1 MYRFFKDFMI
11 YGLASVIGKIAAVL
25 LIPVY
30 TSILTKEEYGAI
42 ALLTSCKGIIDI
54 ISNLNIHSG
63 IARDYYEEG
72 IDRKRLVSTGFI
84 SILSLACSILVFLLL
99 TYKFWTGTVLGLNE
113 KYYLAFVV
121 MLCTIPSGSL
131 QSYFAILTRYKKK
144 PILYSIG
151 TILHLIIQVGIS
163 ILGIVV
169 LRKGIVSVFIAT
181 LAAEVF
187 SIFFYA
193 YINREYISCQFD
205 KSYLKKALL
214 FSIPTLPAILA
225 GWIDNSFGQIFIGKY
240 ISMENLGVYSL
251 ALQLSS
257 VFSLVG
263 IALNNVWSPYVYE
276 NYKKESFQLGIK
288 KIFSLFALLLIFI
301 SCTLSLFSNE
311 FILLLSNQD
320 YIEASKYVPILC
332 VPMSFYLLFPF
343 ASSGI
348 SISRDTKYISISYMI
363 GSTLNL
369 IVLFMLIEFLG
380 IYAILLGLVMS
391 RVVTYMMLYNVSEKK
406 IKYQLPNYLLLSLL
420 FVVLLCYMINIYN
433 LSLIIRSVVELIIFI
448 SLLYYLSKIYDIK
461 SLISAYLGQG
471 G

>member
-84 SILSLACSILVFLLL
+84 SILSLAFSILVFLLL

-151 TILHLIIQVGIS
+151 TLLHLIIQVGIS

-181 LAAEVF
+181 LAAELF

-311 FILLLSNQD
+311 FILLLSNRD

-433 LSLIIRSVVELIIFI
+433 LSLIIRSIVELIVFI

>member
-84 SILSLACSILVFLLL
+84 SILSLAFSILVFLLL

-131 QSYFAILTRYKKK
+131 QSYFAILKKKKKK

-151 TILHLIIQVGIS
+151 TLLHLIIQVGIS

-181 LAAEVF
+181 LAAELF

-311 FILLLSNQD
+311 FILLLSNRD

-433 LSLIIRSVVELIIFI
+433 LSLIIRSIVELIVFI